1 MALQEYLWYN
11 QIVISSENLLIQSL
25 RLDYI
30 KSKDKNATC
39 VAIHARAG
47 RVHNVRWT
55 LVLYRPKRSVEV
67 RSSCLSG

>member
-1 MALQEYLWYN
+1 MALHEYLWYN
-11 QIVISSENLLIQSL
+11 QIVITGKNLLIQSL

-39 VAIHARAG
+39 VVIHARAG

-55 LVLYRPKRSVEV
+55 LDMHRPKRSVDA